1 MAPGI
6 VGPDQAAALTVRV
19 YMDHSDSMADL
30 PGIREDSSRRYRL
43 HAPGGTPATVWFCC
57 CNECTRRGGGYSF
70 ETLSIPSLAVSATL
84 SVFGSDTDSSYIS
97 AQSCCI

>member
-1 MAPGI
+1 MAIWDGNPRLGWDQTLTHSDWIQVAPGI

-30 PGIREDSSRRYRL
+30 PGIRQGSSRCYRL

-70 ETLSIPSLAVSATL
+70 DTLSI
-84 SVFGSDTDSSYIS
+84 
-97 AQSCCI
+97 Q